1 MCFPTSGKEA
11 QPGVNRSDEIGQRKR
26 GNRTQDDLL
35 DSKGVRKKSKEKQS
49 KMADLRRA
57 AGGHDPEKA
66 GEREPRT
73 KKEVEEDGEVQESDE
88 REPETNSH
96 FTLGWKIKED

>member
-35 DSKGVRKKSKEKQS
+35 DSKGVRKKAKKNRARWRICEEQLVA
-49 KMADLRRA
+49 MIQRRL
-57 AGGHDPEKA
+57 
-66 GEREPRT
+66 ERGSQGQR
-73 KKEVEEDGEVQESDE
+73 KK
-88 REPETNSH
+88 
-96 FTLGWKIKED
+96 

>member
-1 MCFPTSGKEA
+1 
-11 QPGVNRSDEIGQRKR
+11 
-26 GNRTQDDLL
+26 
-35 DSKGVRKKSKEKQS
+35 
-49 KMADLRRA
+49 MADLRRA